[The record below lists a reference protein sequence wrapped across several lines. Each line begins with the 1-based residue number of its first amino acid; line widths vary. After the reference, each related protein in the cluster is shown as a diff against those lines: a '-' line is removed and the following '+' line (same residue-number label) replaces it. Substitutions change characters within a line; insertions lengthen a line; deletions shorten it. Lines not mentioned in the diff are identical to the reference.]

1 MFKKGDVNLNLKSPW
16 KRQVPEVTVDN
27 DADTISTQ
35 DSIKNSTK
43 LNPLSAIKKLTLKSN
58 EPDTRD
64 YFPASPNLELDNSNP
79 LTMGTQRER
88 GSKLS
93 PNINFKLRSST
104 DSLSTGLESM
114 PFGIYELQKYGIV
127 GNVDTLAFD
136 PIQSLMAAVTNF
148 NHIYIFGQAR
158 VMVELKLDTVSP
170 IRALRF
176 IKGCYLIAI
185 DKSNTIF
192 VISLHQKKVIHTLIA
207 LAPIVSYAC
216 DYSLEFVY
224 VGLKDGTVRAFNIE
238 TGKATI
244 LSLRKQQTE
253 TFPNDYQT
261 EVKSLK
267 IHPRDL
273 GTLLI
278 SYTKVTIVY
287 NLVNNTV
294 LKQFVYG
301 LPKTAP
307 GGENGLYEYESDG
320 FYYPT
325 IVHCLWHPNGLHAL
339 TVHNDNSIVF
349 WDAKTGKKILSR
361 TLFDSEIDEPTGQT
375 QKPQRQQMTHIK
387 KIEWLC
393 ESNSEKTS
401 LLILGGDGF
410 SVDGYHQLVRMDFGT
425 MLSYSMT
432 SYSQMAKYY
441 SHPREQRIFAIHSKA
456 EIVDFVPLGETSP
469 YFNYCHGPRLIG
481 VTMSDGSMKFLH
493 YPAGNLLLNAE
504 FFPAT
509 VSWLNPKITCSSS
522 SFMDRKI
529 LNSILP
535 NHGKQ
540 MDLLGSSI
548 LKGGIPARPRYKATM
563 GSLII
568 TGHESGFIRMWDSSE
583 GDLNT
588 SKVFEIDIS
597 DILERDDDS
606 VTVSNISF
614 ANEPLELS
622 CSLKSGDVL
631 LFSHGLNRI
640 NPDKPRLSA
649 INLQS
654 SSKALNNITARASI
668 NVKRGFL
675 PKLLIK
681 PLDNGLVTAL
691 NNSNIGLVAIGYENG
706 RMLIIDRK
714 TNSVAYNEVLKE
726 QGLGLSIHASSIE
739 FGFGLCEND
748 PNPCAMMFV
757 GTDIGRLL
765 TYKISGAPGNYRITF
780 ISSLDNHDEGIE
792 GVMVVN
798 SQNGKPMSPSL
809 GQMSNPGMDTRF
821 HPLVITYG
829 KSDVRIVKNNSRL
842 SHKSFNKGDISK
854 IGLTGAQT
862 SKGLAFCLVVI
873 LGISKQIVCLTIPGL
888 TEEAKLRVPY
898 RLDPRFVKQ
907 SSILP
912 LGDVFIRITETE
924 AALVNIMKI
933 RQPIMSMETTQSTD
947 TLFLRNLVIPWR
959 PEMKTVLRG
968 NAPKATYTQLHQLL
982 TGKDRAHDAS
992 HLPDYDLAWDVSCYN
1007 PMNYTYVTAHK
1018 PIYFDPNAIKQ
1029 HPQLEK
1035 APIRHEKKGNQKGWI
1050 GSVSESV
1057 NGGLDA
1063 AQTAMDD
1070 TLTKWNDDFD
1080 DAVAKAKKDAIKSV
1094 FNGNFM

>member
-1 MFKKGDVNLNLKSPW
+1 MFKKGQIPEVNLNLKSSW
-16 KRQVPEVTVDN
+16 KRQTAGDN
-27 DADTISTQ
+27 DLETDSTQ
-35 DSIKNSTK
+35 ESVKTSSR
-43 LNPLSAIKKLTLKSN
+43 LNPLSAIKKLTLKSD

-79 LTMGTQRER
+79 LPMGNSKDK
-88 GSKLS
+88 SKLT
-93 PNINFKLRSST
+93 PNLNFKLKSSN
-104 DSLSTGLESM
+104 DSLSNGLESM

-127 GNVDTLAFD
+127 GNVDTLAYD

-170 IRALRF
+170 IRALKF
-176 IKGCYLIAI
+176 IKGCYLIAV

-192 VISLHQKKVIHTLIA
+192 VISIHQKKVIHTLIA

-238 TGKATI
+238 TGKPTI
-244 LSLRKQQTE
+244 LSLKEQQTE
-253 TFPNDYQT
+253 IFPNDYQT

-294 LKQFVYG
+294 INQFIYS

-307 GGENGLYEYESDG
+307 GGENGIYEYESDG
-320 FYYPT
+320 LYYPK

-349 WDAKTGKKILSR
+349 WDAKTGKKILAR
-361 TLFDSEIDEPTGQT
+361 TLFDSEVDEPTGQT
-375 QKPQRQQMTHIK
+375 QKPQKQQMTHVK

-441 SHPREQRIFAIHSKA
+441 SHPKEQRIFAIHSKA
-456 EIVDFVPLGETSP
+456 EIIDFVPLGESSP

-493 YPAGNLLLNAE
+493 YPEGNLLLNAQ

-509 VSWLNPKITCSSS
+509 VSWLNPKITSSSS

-540 MDLLGSSI
+540 MDLLQSSI
-548 LKGGIPARPRYKATM
+548 LKGGIPARPRYKAVM
-563 GSLII
+563 GSLIL
-568 TGHESGFIRMWDSSE
+568 TGHESGFIRIWDSSE

-614 ANEPLELS
+614 ANESLELS

-631 LFSHGLNRI
+631 LFSHGINRV
-640 NPDKPRLSA
+640 NSSAPRPSVTNLHNSA
-649 INLQS
+649 R
-654 SSKALNNITARASI
+654 ALNNITDRASV
-668 NVKRGFL
+668 NVRRGFL

-691 NNSNIGLVAIGYENG
+691 NNSNIGLVAIGYESG
-706 RMLIIDRK
+706 RILIIDRK

-726 QGLGLSIHASSIE
+726 QGLGLPIHAKSIE
-739 FGFGLCEND
+739 FGYGLSD
-748 PNPCAMMFV
+748 KDTKPGAMIFV

-765 TYKISGAPGNYRITF
+765 TYKITGSPGNYRVNF

-792 GVMVVN
+792 GIMVVN
-798 SQNGKPMSPSL
+798 SQNGKPMNPSL
-809 GQMSNPGMDTRF
+809 GQMANPSIDTKF
-821 HPLVITYG
+821 HPLVVTYSR
-829 KSDVRIVKNNSRL
+829 SDIRIVKNNNKL
-842 SHKSFNKGDISK
+842 SHKSYNKGDISK
-854 IGLTGAQT
+854 VGITGAQT
-862 SKGLAFCLVVI
+862 PKGLAFGLVVL
-873 LGISKQIVCLTIPGL
+873 LGISKQVVCLTIPGL
-888 TEEAKLRVPY
+888 TENSKLRIPY
-898 RLDPRFVKQ
+898 RLDANFAKQ

-912 LGDVFIRITETE
+912 LGDIFIRITQTE

-933 RQPIMSMETTQSTD
+933 RQPIMSMETSQSTD

-959 PEMKTVLRG
+959 PEMKTVLR
-968 NAPKATYTQLHQLL
+968 NAPKITYTQLHQLL
-982 TGKDRAHDAS
+982 TGKDRAHDAPQ
-992 HLPDYDLAWDVSCYN
+992 LPDYDLAWDVSCYN
-1007 PMNYTYVTAHK
+1007 PMNYTYLTAHK
-1018 PIYFDPNAIKQ
+1018 PVYFDPNAIKQ
-1029 HPQLEK
+1029 HPQLQK
-1035 APIRHEKKGNQKGWI
+1035 APIRHEKRQNQKGWV
-1050 GSVSESV
+1050 GSMTESV
-1057 NGGLDA
+1057 NGTFDA
-1063 AQTAMDD
+1063 AQNVVDEQMTR
-1070 TLTKWNDDFD
+1070 WNDDFD
-1080 DAVAKAKKDAIKSV
+1080 DAVEKAKKDAIKSV
-1094 FNGNFM
+1094 FSGKFL